1 MEIIPVGS
9 TSFQHEGSLD
19 DQKFYIFAKES
30 LKKEGYNVVE
40 TSYVQF
46 GGNNY
51 HIEWLAQKALDD
63 YMAYRINMIIDFA
76 NITESSAMKEGKPIK
91 AKTGKVTVQIVS
103 SIVLDFLNRWT
114 SGVTKLVKPLYD
126 RMNSETLTQRKEAF
140 ENELDSIK
148 NALQNFL
155 SFQAS

>member
-19 DQKFYIFAKES
+19 DQKFYSFAKET
-30 LKKEGYNVVE
+30 LKKEGYRVVE

-63 YMAYRINMIIDFA
+63 YMAYRINVVLDFS
-76 NITESSAMKEGKPIK
+76 NITEASAIKEGKQIK
-91 AKTGKVTVQIVS
+91 TKTGKVIVQLIS
-103 SIVLDFLNRWT
+103 SIVLDFLNKWT
-114 SGVTKLVKPLYD
+114 SGVSKLVKPLYD
-126 RMNSETLTQRKEAF
+126 RMNSETMNQRKEAF
-140 ENELDSIK
+140 QNELDNIK
-148 NALQNFL
+148 NALQGSL
-155 SFQAS
+155 SFQSY

>member
-19 DQKFYIFAKES
+19 DQKFYSFAKET

-63 YMAYRINMIIDFA
+63 YMAYRINVVLDFS
-76 NITESSAMKEGKPIK
+76 NITETSVMKEGKPIK
-91 AKTGKVTVQIVS
+91 AKTGKVIVQLVS
-103 SIVLDFLNRWT
+103 TIILDFLNKWT
-114 SGVTKLVKPLYD
+114 GGVSKFVKPLYD
-126 RMNSETLTQRKEAF
+126 RMNSETMTQRKEAF
-140 ENELDSIK
+140 ENELDNIK
-148 NALQNFL
+148 NTLQSSL